1 MISVIEGIL
10 KNNPLVSAYK
20 IIENKKDCVELYY
33 VLDKLETNRVIKTDT
48 YNVVVYRDFDSYRGS
63 SDFIV
68 NNDFSADD
76 IKAKIDEA
84 LKRCLFVKNKYF
96 SLPKKEKNES
106 FDYSFKTNDSKDM
119 IACKVA
125 NSIFK
130 ANTYQNGWIN
140 SCEIYVNYYEKR
152 IVNSNGVDLSSKNS
166 NIFVELIPTFKRE
179 NEEVEVYNSF
189 KISSLDYDLITKR
202 VDDTMKN
209 AKARSEAIHL
219 PNDLKKCNVIIPT
232 EVSSMLFKSF
242 VDNLDYSKHFMK
254 MNLLNIGDDISN
266 GCGDKIDIT
275 LKPSVVASSD
285 SCAFDDDGI
294 ILKDIHLIDNGKC
307 MMLHGSNKFGYYMN
321 AKNITGAYNNFE
333 VKEGMLSFEEMTK
346 GPYIYCVAFSSPQ
359 LDEYSG
365 YYGGEIRLGYYFD
378 GKNITPV
385 TGFSISGNLNE
396 DRGNFKLSREVETR
410 NTYRGPKYVLI
421 ENMTVNN

>member
-1 MISVIEGIL
+1 MISVIENLL

-33 VLDKLETNRVIKTDT
+33 VLDKLETNRVIKTKE
-48 YNVVVYRDFDSYRGS
+48 YSVFVYHDFDSYRGS

-68 NNDFSADD
+68 NDDFSACD
-76 IKAKIDEA
+76 INAKIDEA
-84 LKRCLFVKNKYF
+84 LKRCLFVKNKF
-96 SLPKKEKNES
+96 FELPKKEKNGS
-106 FDYSFKTNDSKDM
+106 FDYTFKSNDSKDE

-125 NSIFK
+125 DSIFK
-130 ANTYQNGWIN
+130 ANTYKDGWIN

-152 IVNSNGVDLSSKNS
+152 VVNSNGVDLCSKNS
-166 NIFVELIPTFKRE
+166 NIFVELIPTFKSE
-179 NEEVEVYNSF
+179 NEEVEVYDSF
-189 KISSLDYDLITKR
+189 KTSSLDYELITKR
-202 VDDTMKN
+202 VDETMKN
-209 AKARSEAIHL
+209 AYARSRAMHL
-219 PNDLKKCNVIIPT
+219 PKDLKKCNVIIPT
-232 EVSSMLFKSF
+232 EVSSMLFTSF
-242 VDNLDYSKHFMK
+242 VNNLNYSKHFMH

-275 LKPSVVASSD
+275 LKPSVVSSSE
-285 SCAFDDDGI
+285 SCAFDDDGVVLYDSHI
-294 ILKDIHLIDNGKC
+294 IDNGKC

-321 AKNITGAYNNFE
+321 ALRPTGAYKNIE
-333 VKEGMLSFEEMTK
+333 VKKGSMSYSDMTK
-346 GPYIYCVAFSSPQ
+346 EPYIYCVCFSSPQ

-378 GKNITPV
+378 GQNVIPV

-396 DRGNFKLSREVETR
+396 DRANFKLSTEIETN

-421 ENMTVNN
+421 ENMTINN